1 MEKKIYDLNLECRE
15 WQNKLAFYEDDIKIM
30 QGRVAEV
37 NNKNSATEV
46 RAMIEHFQNQLI
58 LQKEQIDIVKKKVK
72 QQINSLEAGIAKNP
86 VAADHRSVEDA
97 VALRDEVDT
106 FEKIFNDLRK
116 ELISFMA
123 KWM

>member
-1 MEKKIYDLNLECRE
+1 
-15 WQNKLAFYEDDIKIM
+15 
-30 QGRVAEV
+30 
-37 NNKNSATEV
+37 
-46 RAMIEHFQNQLI
+46 MIEHFQNQLI

>member
-30 QGRVAEV
+30 QGRIEEV
-37 NNKNSATEV
+37 NSKNTSTEV

-72 QQINSLEAGIAKNP
+72 QQINSMEASVEKNP

-97 VALRDEVDT
+97 TQLRDEVNT